1 MSDRARISTLLTLRW
16 LARGALAEVTD
27 RAGPANEVERVDEV
41 AICAS
46 LLVCLARILASEA
59 AVTDLAFAV
68 PRSRVMK
75 DWTERK
81 CLPIRALVTGRA
93 ILTGG

>member
-1 MSDRARISTLLTLRW
+1 MSDRARISTLLTLSG
-16 LARGALAEVTD
+16 LARGALAEVAD

-41 AICAS
+41 AIGAS

-59 AVTDLAFAV
+59 TVTDLAFAV
-68 PRSRVMK
+68 ACSRVVK
-75 DWTERK
+75 DGTERK
-81 CLPIRALVTGRA
+81 CLAIWALVAGRA